1 MLQIVSYLKT
11 MDVSNLETNESIIR
25 ETHGSKGEND
35 ENKGGISKSR
45 EKSKPKTLKNNNIIF
60 LLLKILLCAEI

>member
-45 EKSKPKTLKNNNIIF
+45 EKSKPKTLKNN
-60 LLLKILLCAEI
+60 K